1 MKIKSIHTR
10 LFQEGEKLEWFIL
23 EHIPKLKDGS
33 IIVVTSKIVA
43 LAEGRTANPE
53 EKEKIILRESEWAVP
68 TKYVW
73 LTIKDGMF
81 MAAAGIDE
89 SNAEGRLILLP
100 KDSFKAAAQLRRALL
115 KRYKVKRL
123 GVLITDSRVLPLRA
137 GVAGVALGYAGFIG
151 IKDYRGS
158 ADLFGR
164 KLKMTRVDIAD
175 SLATAA
181 VLLMGEGNERK
192 PLAIVEDAPVKFSAR
207 VSRKELVIPVA
218 DDLYAPLFVKLNLKK
233 AKRKRKRRD

>member
-1 MKIKSIHTR
+1 MKTKSIYTR
-10 LFQEGEKLEWFIL
+10 LFQEGENLERFIL
-23 EHIPKLKDGS
+23 ECIPKLKDGN
-33 IIVVTSKIVA
+33 ILVVTSKIVA
-43 LAEGRTANPE
+43 LAERRTANPQ
-53 EKEKIILRESEWAVP
+53 EKEKIILKESAWTMP

-89 SNAEGRLILLP
+89 SNAKGKIILLP
-100 KDSFKAAAQLRRALL
+100 KDSFKAAARLRRVLL
-115 KRYKVKRL
+115 KRYKIKKL

-137 GVAGVALGYAGFIG
+137 GVVGVALGYAGFAG

-164 KLKMTRVDIAD
+164 TLKMTRVDIAD

-192 PLAIVEDAPVKFSAR
+192 PLAVIEDAPVEFR
-207 VSRKELVIPVA
+207 EHVNRQELVIPVA
-218 DDLYAPLFVKLNLKK
+218 DDLYVPLFGKLSLKK
-233 AKRKRKRRD
+233 PKRKRRD

>member
-1 MKIKSIHTR
+1 MNIQAIHTR
-10 LFQEGEKLEWFIL
+10 LFQEKESLERFIF
-23 EHIPKLKDGS
+23 EHVSRLNDSDIF
-33 IIVVTSKIVA
+33 VVTSKIAA
-43 LAEGRTANPE
+43 LAEGRTAAPS
-53 EKEKIILRESEWAVP
+53 EKIKIIKEESQWAIP

-89 SNAEGRLILLP
+89 SNAKGKLVLLP
-100 KDSFKAAAQLRRALL
+100 KDSFKAAARLRKALL
-115 KRYKVKRL
+115 KRYKIKSL

-137 GVAGVALGYAGFIG
+137 GVVGVALGYAGFSG
-151 IKDYRGS
+151 IKDYRGA

-175 SLATAA
+175 SLATSA

-192 PLAIVEDAPVKFSAR
+192 PLAIIKDAPVEFRER
-207 VSRKELVIPVA
+207 VNRRELIIPVA
-218 DDLYAPLFVKLNLKK
+218 DDLYVPLFGKLNLEKK
-233 AKRKRKRRD
+233 KKKSL